1 MIDKSESKNNV
12 SWTDGFDLCFASTV
26 GKQLDKPF

>member
-1 MIDKSESKNNV
+1 MINKSQSKKDV
-12 SWTDGFDLCFASTV
+12 SWTDGFDLCFAYAV